1 MSLINSGSN
10 KYAKLNIK
18 VATIGNEKVNINL
31 VNIYLATV
39 VEDANY
45 PWLICSN
52 CIEKLTEFRLF
63 KHRCEEC
70 LFVYY
75 NRIQKGF
82 NPVTEGWLTN
92 RQEEVSDVLTQDNNN
107 PREHMVDGTS
117 DKVWAS
123 SSTVESA
130 VHSVGTASVEMKN
143 PYSPVHGMH
152 FMAMNDCNEVNIEFP
167 CEIKEEIEDETI
179 ASNAVDGSEVD
190 VQDDMIIVKEEIDT
204 TSGCSV
210 PLKIDTGSSMHEGDN
225 HWSENED
232 SSHLLNSKR
241 CYHRQM

>member
-1 MSLINSGSN
+1 
-10 KYAKLNIK
+10 
-18 VATIGNEKVNINL
+18 
-31 VNIYLATV
+31 
-39 VEDANY
+39 
-45 PWLICSN
+45 
-52 CIEKLTEFRLF
+52 
-63 KHRCEEC
+63 
-70 LFVYY
+70 
-75 NRIQKGF
+75 
-82 NPVTEGWLTN
+82 
-92 RQEEVSDVLTQDNNN
+92 
-107 PREHMVDGTS
+107 MVDGTS

-232 SSHLLNSKR
+232 SSHLDNLEDAEISMPSEEEVNIKEDFDTEIPQMEVRLEWEVLQEQDDYQIQVDAGEDASASQQYVCEI
-241 CYHRQM
+241 CYKVFEQKDLLKDHFSW